1 MSLQNQ
7 DNYKNKHN
15 YQRGFTLVELL
26 VVMAIMAVLIGISV
40 AGLGFAMRRSRN
52 IARASALDNME
63 KALVANYSDSEVYPR
78 AGTDIAN
85 MEELIT
91 YLNEYFE
98 GSWDA
103 GPPNTTYKYCSADS
117 GTLYVICVSQED
129 SEGDQDFFCQGP
141 GMGKI
146 GNTTSDF
153 EYEEIPSCANSIT
166 GEWNGDDW
174 QTATL
179 SPTDPNPGGGGG
191 DSIDINPNPIR

>member
-1 MSLQNQ
+1 MICNIQCF
-7 DNYKNKHN
+7 
-15 YQRGFTLVELL
+15 QRENSQTGFTLVELL

-52 IARASALDNME
+52 IARASALDNLE
-63 KALVANYSDSEVYPR
+63 KALAANYAESEGYPK
-78 AGTDIAN
+78 AEIDVASI
-85 MEELIT
+85 EDLIS

-117 GTLYVICVSQED
+117 GTLYVICVSQEN
-129 SEGDQDFFCQGP
+129 SQGEQDFFCQGP

-153 EYEEIPSCANSIT
+153 KYEEIPNCSNSVVSV
-166 GEWNGDDW
+166 WNGDEW
-174 QTATL
+174 QTTTL
-179 SPTDPNPGGGGG
+179 SPADPNPGGGGG
-191 DSIDINPNPIR
+191 GDDIHRHDPDWI